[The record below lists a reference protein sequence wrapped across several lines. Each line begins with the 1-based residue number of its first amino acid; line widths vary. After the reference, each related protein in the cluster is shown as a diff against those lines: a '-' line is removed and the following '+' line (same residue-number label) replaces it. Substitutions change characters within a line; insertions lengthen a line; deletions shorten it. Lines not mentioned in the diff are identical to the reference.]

1 MHKLSEFQD
10 KTKKIAVVGLGY
22 VGLPLAVAFGKQYEV
37 IGFDISSKKINAL
50 VNNMDETGEMSADV
64 IKASSIMFT
73 SDPSDLAQADV
84 VIVTVPTPI
93 DANKKPDLTPLR
105 KASETI
111 GKHMKKGCTV
121 VYESTV
127 YPGVTEDVCIPILEM
142 HSGFTYLINFTVG
155 YSPERLSPGDSQHTL
170 EKIVKVV
177 AGGDPE
183 TRDFLTALYGS
194 VVPAGIHTASSI
206 KVAEAAKVIEN
217 TQRDLNVALMNEL
230 SIIFNRMNINTLDV
244 IDAAASKWNFMK
256 MTPGLVGG
264 HCIGVDPYYLTFKA
278 EEIGYNPQVIL
289 SGRRI
294 NDNMGK
300 YIAEQ
305 TIKKILGVNKQLKD
319 ASVLIMGLTFK
330 ENVADIRNSKVV
342 DIIAELNEYN
352 IKSFIHDP
360 YANKDDVKHEY
371 GLTLTP
377 NFKDIPVV
385 DAVIL
390 AVPHQEYINFD
401 LSTLADKISG
411 DKPSDKV
418 LIDIKGVY
426 RHVESIS
433 TQFCYWML

>member
-1 MHKLSEFQD
+1 MHKVREFED
-10 KTKKIAVVGLGY
+10 KKKKIAIVGLGY
-22 VGLPLAVAFGKQYEV
+22 VGLPLAVAFGHKYSV
-37 IGFDISSKKINAL
+37 IGFDISERKVQAL
-50 VNNMDETGEMSADV
+50 KEGKDETGELSVSALQSSSIQFTTTPSDLSDADV
-64 IKASSIMFT
+64 I
-73 SDPSDLAQADV
+73 
-84 VIVTVPTPI
+84 IVTVPTPI
-93 DANKKPDLTPLR
+93 DANKKPDLMPLK

-111 GKHMKKGCTV
+111 GAVMKKGVTV

-127 YPGVTEDVCIPILEM
+127 YPGVTEDICVPILEAT
-142 HSGFTYLINFTVG
+142 SGLTAYYNFTVG

-177 AGGDPE
+177 SGSDDA
-183 TRDFLTALYGS
+183 TRDFLTELYGS
-194 VVPAGIHTASSI
+194 VVPAGIHTAPSI

-230 SIIFNRMNINTLDV
+230 SIIFNKMNINTLDV

-264 HCIGVDPYYLTFKA
+264 HCIGVDPYYLTYKA

-305 TIKKILGVNKQLKD
+305 TIKKILGVNKQLKN

-342 DIIAELNEYN
+342 DIIDELNEYN
-352 IKSFIHDP
+352 ITSFIHDP
-360 YANKDDVKHEY
+360 YANKDDVYHEY

-377 NFKDIPVV
+377 RFEDIPVV

-390 AVPHQEYINFD
+390 AVPHREYQQFD
-401 LSTLADKISG
+401 LDVLANKISG
-411 DKPSDKV
+411 DIASDKV

-426 RHVESIS
+426 KHVPSIS
-433 TQFCYWML
+433 EKFTYWML